1 MYKSDGMIAY
11 SLEELIG
18 KTDEEIDE
26 MFEIEHTSFGFER
39 AKTIDKVNYLNINN
53 LIIDNLKK
61 LVSECQDAKDHHQ
74 LIVSN
79 DGDIFILPHSYL
91 RENQL
96 TNDIDCRFTYESF
109 CQYNGYVGEEAAND
123 DDWMGKLLD
132 WIVIDWVRNNKG
144 YIDFHME

>member
-26 MFEIEHTSFGFER
+26 MFEIKHTSFGFER
-39 AKTIDKVNYLNINN
+39 AKTIDNVKFLNIND
-53 LIIDNLKK
+53 LTIENLKK

-109 CQYNGYVGEEAAND
+109 CQSNGYVGENAAKD
-123 DDWMGKLLD
+123 DDWMTKLTGWIIVD
-132 WIVIDWVRNNKG
+132 WIQNNKG
-144 YIDFHME
+144 YIDFHI